1 MIRFFFIAHNGG
13 YITPYTPMS
22 FHILQKNSEQWLKKK
37 STSRDEHLQ
46 VSFLGF
52 SFLTIFDIFY
62 FVFITFLFWTPPPY
76 NNTVMCHCTCEIR
89 FRKGCKGSCVYGLHP
104 LNQTFLKAH
113 SWKVWLRFCAIYT
126 LLYLN
131 KENIQYDWVCIY
143 RQSFQWV
150 SINFVQVSVHV
161 LPFHYIFVHWSRNF
175 IIIIETA
182 CVGIY
187 QEFPIVY
194 K

>member
-1 MIRFFFIAHNGG
+1 MTEKKINFSRWTLASVLPRFFFFNHFW
-13 YITPYTPMS
+13 YILFR
-22 FHILQKNSEQWLKKK
+22 FHY
-37 STSRDEHLQ
+37 
-46 VSFLGF
+46 
-52 SFLTIFDIFY
+52 IFVLD
-62 FVFITFLFWTPPPY
+62 PPPLIIIQWCV
-76 NNTVMCHCTCEIR
+76 TARARSGFAKDV
-89 FRKGCKGSCVYGLHP
+89 KGHACVYGLHP

-150 SINFVQVSVHV
+150 SINFVQVCVHV

>member
-1 MIRFFFIAHNGG
+1 MIRFFFIAHNGEYNALYAHVLS
-13 YITPYTPMS
+13 YIA
-22 FHILQKNSEQWLKKK
+22 KEQWTMTEKKNQLLAMNTCK
-37 STSRDEHLQ
+37 CPS
-46 VSFLGF
+46 F
-52 SFLTIFDIFY
+52 SFSTIFDIFY
-62 FVFITFLFWTPPPY
+62 FVFITFLFWTPPPPY

-150 SINFVQVSVHV
+150 SINFVQVCVHV

>member
-1 MIRFFFIAHNGG
+1 MYAHVLSYIA
-13 YITPYTPMS
+13 
-22 FHILQKNSEQWLKKK
+22 KEQWTMTEKKNQLLAMNTCK
-37 STSRDEHLQ
+37 CPSS
-46 VSFLGF
+46 V
-52 SFLTIFDIFY
+52 
-62 FVFITFLFWTPPPY
+62 FLFQPFLIYFISFSLHFCFGPPPPY

-150 SINFVQVSVHV
+150 SINFVQVCVYV
-161 LPFHYIFVHWSRNF
+161 LPFHYIFVRWSRNF

-187 QEFPIVY
+187 HEFPIVY

>member
-1 MIRFFFIAHNGG
+1 
-13 YITPYTPMS
+13 MS

-37 STSRDEHLQ
+37 INFSRWTLASVLPRFFFFNHFWYIL
-46 VSFLGF
+46 FRF
-52 SFLTIFDIFY
+52 HYIFVLDP
-62 FVFITFLFWTPPPY
+62 PPPY

-150 SINFVQVSVHV
+150 SINFVQVCVHV